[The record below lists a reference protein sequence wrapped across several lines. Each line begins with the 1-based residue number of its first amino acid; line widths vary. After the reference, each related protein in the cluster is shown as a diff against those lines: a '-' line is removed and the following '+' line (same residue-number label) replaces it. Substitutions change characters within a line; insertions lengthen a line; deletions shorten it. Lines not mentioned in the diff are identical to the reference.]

1 MLNSRLNVLLRNI
14 YFMANLFVNMVKEK
28 CPFCGEG
35 DVFKKTSFPTIPE
48 MNDQCPHCK
57 KEMLGEPGYYF
68 GAMYVS
74 YGFSVG
80 MGLITFALCHYT
92 FHIQSIWT
100 TMVIIGL
107 MIAIVAFKNYKWSRI
122 LWMKI
127 FPPDGATNF
136 KKSQDKVD
144 LKSDK

>member
-1 MLNSRLNVLLRNI
+1 
-14 YFMANLFVNMVKEK
+14 MANLFVNMVKEK

-74 YGFSVG
+74 YGFAVG

-92 FHIQSIWT
+92 FHIQSIWI
-100 TMVIIGL
+100 TMSIIGL

-144 LKSDK
+144 HNSEK